1 MSKVDRGST
10 SVGEGGPE
18 QKRVHR
24 SPQVETPVND
34 KWDWLYKVGVKKV
47 MEQKRAGREQEEIII
62 EREPH
67 EYTFQPNW
75 PPADKS
81 PR

>member
-1 MSKVDRGST
+1 MSKIDRGST
-10 SVGEGGPE
+10 SVAEGAE
-18 QKRVHR
+18 QKRVHK
-24 SPQVETPVND
+24 SPQVEAPSND

-47 MEQKRAGREQEEIII
+47 MEQKRAGRQQEEIII

-67 EYTFQPNW
+67 EYTFQPNK
-75 PPADKS
+75 PADKS

>member
-1 MSKVDRGST
+1 MSKVDRGSI
-10 SVGEGGPE
+10 SVTEGAEE
-18 QKRVHR
+18 QKRVHK
-24 SPQVETPVND
+24 SPQVETPAND

-47 MEQKRAGREQEEIII
+47 MEQKRAGRQHEEIII

-67 EYTFQPNW
+67 EYTFHPNK
-75 PPADKS
+75 PAEKS